1 MNLKKN
7 KIRKPTFAL
16 AISEKGTLFYRF
28 LIIFQV
34 GFLLFLGCKPQST
47 KYDSKIFFDN
57 INSYDG
63 ISLFTVLNG
72 FPVLKSF
79 FVSLDPVDFNKALGD
94 NLAKATREDN
104 LGTLRASQS
113 ALLVSRT
120 SIQNLGL
127 DSASLIEKM
136 ETTNPSAYDQVQ
148 PLFEKIRHY
157 PKPVVRNIVPISA
170 DALRQEYLSKNKD
183 QVTQSIM
190 NFSSDLKSQSTH
202 DLLVEIED
210 VAYKGLIAN
219 ANARA
224 GVESLLNGF
233 FDPALVA
240 DRSLKDGFISIIYDL
255 GEMMFKR
262 AGFSD
267 FKTPNTAMKE
277 LVFNLDKYFTAGGAQ
292 FNADYSDPLHPAELK
307 SFMMESFQIVRSLLD
322 TGTLTATP
330 VNLLQKTA
338 ENLSLLSF
346 AVSPSNVDG
355 SLKELIRIDVD
366 GKDRAYDGTSR
377 SMSALETLFVVL
389 TIANNY
395 GFTWDTSNTTND
407 WINGTTGGELTVGD
421 AIHSLKSVMGS
432 SDSFNFKNIT
442 NLSYNSDKVFR
453 YNPVTGLMDVHKFN
467 LNSRVLSLLEDN
479 ARGATAPIANP
490 AAGNFDRVYNKTLP
504 WALNWIKRVTYG
516 GYGPYYN
523 KNRRDGSGNYLSPDG
538 TITRNNDLSETL
550 YKPTWQT
557 RRYEIRLD
565 IPDSVAND
573 TPTKRCFDP
582 TAPPAAGPNL
592 PNDSYCFIGLRG
604 IKSANS
610 ISTAGNLT
618 NAYYTI
624 TEIPKT
630 DAQRAVDSDEEAFY
644 KNLQWLMYEKRF
656 VAVLPVRAK
665 LAATVAFEEALF
677 ITAIGNGLV
686 GMLSLKPNCLPS
698 ACATDNGRWTIDN
711 ANYVKAYNAAGADL
725 TYLSNTPGDS
735 VMLLEGWGFGA
746 DGQQAFQ
753 VTFVYPALWSLIVP
767 NPDLIYG
774 MLPPVISLNVP
785 VLERL
790 GFTTATRVIPDLVNA
805 NWEQRNTL
813 TPLVVALAKAMDDQV
828 SGQQTAGFKNPYTL
842 LTGLAEILSR
852 PLVFYGPDTTATNPT
867 NPTPPSFTQVRTVG
881 MADGF
886 RNPIASTME
895 YFPMT
900 SSGPQEYR
908 TLISVLSENTRRFQ
922 DGALNLI
929 GKTQLLTGLVKFLG
943 QLGLPANVNVK
954 TKVFN
959 GLKLVMGEIK
969 LNAETPTAVQFN
981 IETKF
986 TEWRDKVANYP
997 TVNGTNIFD
1006 PLWSGVDDVVN
1017 LFKDYLSRSS
1027 GWSIVASLDFLLNL
1041 LLDISPSSTDITQLL
1056 NLGSSLFY
1064 NPDNTRSY
1072 TITNILTK
1080 SVPPVLEAMAPY
1092 GRSLYGTGY
1101 YISTPGGFFSYLE
1114 ARMFMNPDFAVKD
1127 LFADLKNFLRSD
1139 IIQNTQDTNRSFL
1152 FSTGT
1157 LIRQMADIY
1166 QAGRKFSPVG
1176 FYMYD
1181 NWNNDQPTSTLWDDM
1196 NFMFSVQQ

>member
-1 MNLKKN
+1 
-7 KIRKPTFAL
+7 
-16 AISEKGTLFYRF
+16 
-28 LIIFQV
+28 
-34 GFLLFLGCKPQST
+34 
-47 KYDSKIFFDN
+47 
-57 INSYDG
+57 
-63 ISLFTVLNG
+63 
-72 FPVLKSF
+72 
-79 FVSLDPVDFNKALGD
+79 
-94 NLAKATREDN
+94 
-104 LGTLRASQS
+104 
-113 ALLVSRT
+113 
-120 SIQNLGL
+120 
-127 DSASLIEKM
+127 
-136 ETTNPSAYDQVQ
+136 SAYDQVQ

-1139 IIQNTQDTNRSFL
+1139 IIQNTQ
-1152 FSTGT
+1152 
-1157 LIRQMADIY
+1157 
-1166 QAGRKFSPVG
+1166 
-1176 FYMYD
+1176 
-1181 NWNNDQPTSTLWDDM
+1181 
-1196 NFMFSVQQ
+1196 

>member
-7 KIRKPTFAL
+7 KIRKSTFAL
-16 AISEKGTLFYRF
+16 ANSEKRTLFYRF
-28 LIIFQV
+28 LMVFQMV
-34 GFLLFLGCKPQST
+34 FLLFLGCKPSST

-72 FPVLKSF
+72 YPVLKSF

-120 SIQNLGL
+120 SIQNLSL

-136 ETTNPSAYDQVQ
+136 ETTNPSAYNLVQ

-190 NFSSDLKSQSTH
+190 TFSSDLKSQSTH

-442 NLSYNSDKVFR
+442 NLSGSSNKVYRDGVALNF
-453 YNPVTGLMDVHKFN
+453 DI
-467 LNSRVLSLLEDN
+467 NSRVLSLLEDN
-479 ARGATAPIANP
+479 ARGVTAPVTNP
-490 AAGNFDRVYNKTLP
+490 AAANFDRVYNKTLP

-550 YKPTWQT
+550 YKPSWQT
-557 RRYEIRLD
+557 HKYEIQL
-565 IPDSVAND
+565 
-573 TPTKRCFDP
+573 
-582 TAPPAAGPNL
+582 NL
-592 PNDSYCFIGLRG
+592 PAPNNTKYVGLRG
-604 IKSANS
+604 NFQNTANVPN
-610 ISTAGNLT
+610 T
-618 NAYYTI
+618 YYTI

-630 DAQRAVDSDEEAFY
+630 DVQRAVDSDEEAFY

-677 ITAIGNGLV
+677 ITGIGNGLV
-686 GMLSLKPNCLPS
+686 GMLNLKPNCLPS

-711 ANYVKAYNAAGADL
+711 GNYVKTYSAAGSDL

-767 NPDLIYG
+767 NPELIYG

-805 NWEQRNTL
+805 NWSQRNTL

-867 NPTPPSFTQVRTVG
+867 NPSPPSFTQVRTVG

-969 LNAETPTAVQFN
+969 LNAETPTVTQFN
-981 IETKF
+981 IEVKF

-1056 NLGSSLFY
+1056 NLASSLFY

-1101 YISTPGGFFSYLE
+1101 YIGTNGGFFSYLE

-1127 LFADLKNFLRSD
+1127 LFGDLKNFLRSD

>member
-1 MNLKKN
+1 MNLKN
-7 KIRKPTFAL
+7 EINRKSSRAVPHSKL
-16 AISEKGTLFYRF
+16 GILFYRI
-28 LIIFQV
+28 LILSA
-34 GFLLFLGCKPQST
+34 LLFVFFPGCKPRST
-47 KYDSKIFFDN
+47 QYDPAIFFDN
-57 INSYDG
+57 IDSYDG
-63 ISLFTVLNG
+63 ISLFTILNG

-79 FVSLDPVDFNKALGD
+79 FVSLEPVDFNKALGD

-104 LGTLRASQS
+104 LGTLRATQS
-113 ALLVSRT
+113 ALLVSRP
-120 SIQNLGL
+120 SIQALGS
-127 DSASLIEKM
+127 DAASLIEKL
-136 ETTNPSAYDQVQ
+136 ETTNPGSYEAVQ
-148 PLFEKIRHY
+148 PLFEKIRYY
-157 PKPVVRNIVPISA
+157 PKPVVRNLIPISA
-170 DALRQEYLSKNKD
+170 NAIRQEYLSKTKD
-183 QVTQSIM
+183 QVTQSIHD
-190 NFSSDLKSQSTH
+190 FSRDLKSQSTR
-202 DLLVEIED
+202 DLLLEIED

-233 FDPALVA
+233 FDPVLVA

-292 FNADYSDPLHPAELK
+292 YNADYSDPVHPAEFKAFL
-307 SFMMESFQIVRSLLD
+307 MEGFQNVRTLLD
-322 TGTLTATP
+322 TGAITATP

-338 ENLSLLSF
+338 ENLSLLDFS
-346 AVSPSNVDG
+346 ARPSNVDG

-395 GFTWDTSNTTND
+395 GFTWDTADTSND
-407 WINGTTGGELTVGD
+407 WISGSTGGELTVGD
-421 AIHSLKSVMGS
+421 AIHSLKSVIGS
-432 SDSFNFKNIT
+432 TSPFNFKNIT
-442 NLSYNSDKVFR
+442 NLSKTSDKV
-453 YNPVTGLMDVHKFN
+453 YKDGVVHRFDM
-467 LNSRVLSLLEDN
+467 NSRVLSLLEDN
-479 ARGATAPIANP
+479 ARGVTAPITDP
-490 AAGNFDRVYNKTLP
+490 TAANFDRVYNKTLP

-523 KNRRDGSGNYLSPDG
+523 KNRRDGAGNFLSPDG
-538 TITRNNDLSETL
+538 SITRNSDLSETL
-550 YKPTWQT
+550 FQPTWQT
-557 RRYEIRLD
+557 HSYEIQL
-565 IPDSVAND
+565 
-573 TPTKRCFDP
+573 
-582 TAPPAAGPNL
+582 NL
-592 PNDSYCFIGLRG
+592 PAPNNTKYVGLRG
-604 IKSANS
+604 NRQNGPNVPN
-610 ISTAGNLT
+610 TF
-618 NAYYTI
+618 YTI
-624 TEIPKT
+624 TEIPKS

-644 KNLQWLMYEKRF
+644 KNLQWLLYEKRF

-686 GMLSLKPNCLPS
+686 GMLNLKPNCLPS

-711 ANYVKAYNAAGADL
+711 ANYVKTYSAAGSDL

-790 GFTTATRVIPDLVNA
+790 GFTTVGKVIPDQVNS
-805 NWEQRNTL
+805 NWAQRNTL
-813 TPLVVALAKAMDDQV
+813 TPLVVALTKSLDDQV
-828 SGQQTAGFKNPYTL
+828 SGQQTAGFKNPYTI
-842 LTGLAEILSR
+842 LTNLAEIFSR
-852 PLVFYGPDTTATNPT
+852 PLVFFGPDTTATSPT

-895 YFPMT
+895 YFPLT
-900 SSGPQEYR
+900 NSGAQEYR
-908 TLISVLSENTRRFQ
+908 TIISVLSENTRRFQ
-922 DGALNLI
+922 DGALNLV
-929 GKTQLLTGLVKFLG
+929 GKTQLLTGLVKFLS
-943 QLGLPANVNVK
+943 QLGQPANVNVK
-954 TKVFN
+954 VKIFN

-981 IETKF
+981 LETKF

-997 TVNGTNIFD
+997 TLNGTNIFD
-1006 PLWSGVDDVVN
+1006 PLWVGVDDVVN

-1027 GWSIVASLDFLLNL
+1027 GWSIVASLDFLLDL
-1041 LLDISPSSTDITQLL
+1041 LLDISPSGAEITQLL
-1056 NLGSSLFY
+1056 NLASSLFY

-1072 TITNILTK
+1072 TITNILTQ
-1080 SVPPVLEAMAPY
+1080 SLPPVLEAMAPY
-1092 GRSLYGTGY
+1092 GRPLYGTGY
-1101 YISTPGGFFSYLE
+1101 YLAANGGFFSYLE
-1114 ARMFMNPDFAVKD
+1114 NRMFMNTTFTSKD

-1139 IIQNTQDTNRSFL
+1139 IIQNKQETNRSFL

-1157 LIRQMADIY
+1157 LIQQMADIY

-1196 NFMFSVQQ
+1196 NFMFSVQ

>member
-1 MNLKKN
+1 MG
-7 KIRKPTFAL
+7 I
-16 AISEKGTLFYRF
+16 LFYRI
-28 LIIFQV
+28 LMIF
-34 GFLLFLGCKPQST
+34 GFLFLLSLGCKPQST
-47 KYDSKIFFDN
+47 KYDPTVFFDN
-57 INSYDG
+57 IDSYDG
-63 ISLFTVLNG
+63 ISLFTILNG

-94 NLAKATREDN
+94 NLAKATRDDN
-104 LGTLRASQS
+104 LGTLRATQS
-113 ALLVSRT
+113 ALLVSRP
-120 SIQNLGL
+120 SIQSLSS
-127 DSASLIEKM
+127 DFAALIEKL
-136 ETTNPSAYDQVQ
+136 ETTNPGSYDAVQ

-157 PKPVVRNIVPISA
+157 PKPVVRNLVPISA
-170 DALRQEYLSKNKD
+170 NAIRQEYLSKTKD
-183 QVTQSIM
+183 QVTQSIHD
-190 NFSSDLKSQSTH
+190 FSKDLKSQSTR

-233 FDPALVA
+233 FDPVLVA
-240 DRSLKDGFISIIYDL
+240 NRSLKDGFISILYDL

-277 LVFNLDKYFTAGGAQ
+277 LVFNLDKYFTAGGTQ
-292 FNADYSDPLHPAELK
+292 YNADYSDPVHPAEFK
-307 SFMMESFQIVRSLLD
+307 AFMMESFQNVRTLLD
-322 TGTLTATP
+322 TGAITATP

-338 ENLSLLSF
+338 ENLSLLDFS
-346 AVSPSNVDG
+346 AQPSNVDG

-366 GKDRAYDGTSR
+366 GKDRAYDGNSR

-395 GFTWDTSNTTND
+395 GFTWDTADTTND
-407 WINGTTGGELTVGD
+407 WINGSTGGELTIGD
-421 AIHSLKSVMGS
+421 AIHSLKSVIGS
-432 SDSFNFKNIT
+432 TSPFNFKNIT
-442 NLSYNSDKVFR
+442 NLSKTSDKVYKDGF
-453 YNPVTGLMDVHKFN
+453 VHRFDM
-467 LNSRVLSLLEDN
+467 NSRVLSLLEDK
-479 ARGATAPIANP
+479 ARGVTAPITDP

-523 KNRRDGSGNYLSPDG
+523 KNRRDGAGNFLSPDG
-538 TITRNNDLSETL
+538 TITRNSDLSETL
-550 YKPTWQT
+550 FQPSWQT
-557 RRYEIRLD
+557 HSYEIQL
-565 IPDSVAND
+565 
-573 TPTKRCFDP
+573 
-582 TAPPAAGPNL
+582 NL
-592 PNDSYCFIGLRG
+592 PAPNNTKYVGLRG
-604 IKSANS
+604 NRQNGPNVPN
-610 ISTAGNLT
+610 TF
-618 NAYYTI
+618 YTI
-624 TEIPKT
+624 TEIPKS

-644 KNLQWLMYEKRF
+644 KNLQWLLYEKRF

-686 GMLSLKPNCLPS
+686 GMLNLKPNCLPS
-698 ACATDNGRWTIDN
+698 ACATDNGRWMIDN
-711 ANYVKAYNAAGADL
+711 ANYVKTYSAAGSDL

-767 NPDLIYG
+767 NPELIYG
-774 MLPPVISLNVP
+774 MLPPVISLNVS

-790 GFTTATRVIPDLVNA
+790 GFTTSGKVIPDQVNS
-805 NWEQRNTL
+805 NWAQRNTL
-813 TPLVVALAKAMDDQV
+813 TPLVVALTKALDDQV
-828 SGQQTAGFKNPYTL
+828 SGQQTAGFKNPYTI
-842 LTGLAEILSR
+842 LTDLAEIFSR
-852 PLVFYGPDTTATNPT
+852 PLVFFGPDTTATSPT

-895 YFPMT
+895 YFPLT
-900 SSGPQEYR
+900 SSGAQEYR
-908 TLISVLSENTRRFQ
+908 TIISVLSENTRRFQ
-922 DGALNLI
+922 DGALNLV
-929 GKTQLLTGLVKFLG
+929 GKTQLLTGLVKFLS
-943 QLGLPANVNVK
+943 QLGQPANVNVK
-954 TKVFN
+954 IKIFN

-969 LNAETPTAVQFN
+969 LNAETPTATQFN

-1006 PLWSGVDDVVN
+1006 PLWVGVDDVVN

-1027 GWSIVASLDFLLNL
+1027 GWSVVASLDFLLDL
-1041 LLDISPSSTDITQLL
+1041 LLDISPSSADITQLL
-1056 NLGSSLFY
+1056 NLASSLFY

-1072 TITNILTK
+1072 TITNILTQ
-1080 SVPPVLEAMAPY
+1080 SLPPVLEAMAPY
-1092 GRSLYGTGY
+1092 GRPLYGTGY
-1101 YISTPGGFFSYLE
+1101 YLATNGGFFSYLE
-1114 ARMFMNPDFAVKD
+1114 NRMFMNSAFTPKD
-1127 LFADLKNFLRSD
+1127 LFGDLKNFLRSD
-1139 IIQNTQDTNRSFL
+1139 IIQNKQDTNRSFL

-1157 LIRQMADIY
+1157 LIQQMADIY

-1196 NFMFSVQQ
+1196 NFMFSVQ

>member
-1 MNLKKN
+1 MNLKTN
-7 KIRKPTFAL
+7 CNRKSNFAL
-16 AISEKGTLFYRF
+16 AIFENRILFYRI
-28 LIIFQV
+28 LMAFQIT
-34 GFLLFLGCKPQST
+34 LLFVLGCKPQST
-47 KYDSKIFFDN
+47 KYDTKVFFDN
-57 INSYDG
+57 VNSYDG

-94 NLAKATREDN
+94 NLAKASREDN
-104 LGTLRASQS
+104 LGTLRATQS
-113 ALLVSRT
+113 ALLVSRS
-120 SIQNLGL
+120 SIQTLSSDG
-127 DSASLIEKM
+127 ASLIEKM
-136 ETTNPSAYDQVQ
+136 ETTNPAAYDAVQ
-148 PLFEKIRHY
+148 PLFEKIRAY
-157 PKPVVRNIVPISA
+157 PRPVVRNLIPISA
-170 DALRQEYLSKNKD
+170 NAIRQEYLSKTKD
-183 QVTQSIM
+183 QVTQSIQQ
-190 NFSSDLKSQSTH
+190 FASDLKSTSTH

-210 VAYKGLIAN
+210 VGYKGLVAN

-233 FDPALVA
+233 FDPVLVA
-240 DRSLKDGFISIIYDL
+240 DRSLKDGFISILYDL

-262 AGFSD
+262 SGFSD

-292 FNADYSDPLHPAELK
+292 YNADYSDPLHPAELK

-338 ENLSLLSF
+338 ENLALLDF
-346 AVSPSNVDG
+346 AVAPSNVDN

-395 GFTWDTSNTTND
+395 GFTWDTATTTND

-442 NLSYNSDKVFR
+442 NLSKNSGKVFR
-453 YNPVTGLMDVHKFN
+453 YNPATSTMVAHQFD
-467 LNSRVLSLLEDN
+467 LNSRVLSLMEDN
-479 ARGATAPIANP
+479 ARGVTAPISDP
-490 AAGNFDRVYNKTLP
+490 SAGNFDRVYNKTLP

-523 KNRRDGSGNYLSPDG
+523 KNRRDGAGNYLSPDG

-550 YKPTWQT
+550 YQPTWQT
-557 RRYEIRLD
+557 RRYEIQLD
-565 IPDSVAND
+565 IPDSASND
-573 TPTKRCFDP
+573 TPKRCYDP
-582 TAPPAAGPNL
+582 TPAGPSTTDNR
-592 PNDSYCFIGLRG
+592 CFIGLRG
-604 IKSANS
+604 IKAANTVQTPGN
-610 ISTAGNLT
+610 IS

-686 GMLSLKPNCLPS
+686 GMLNLKPNCNPTS
-698 ACATDNGRWTIDN
+698 CAADNGRWTIDN
-711 ANYVKAYNAAGADL
+711 ANYVKTYSAAGSDL

-767 NPDLIYG
+767 SPDLIYG

-790 GFTTATRVIPDLVNA
+790 GFTTSTKVIPDLVNS
-805 NWEQRNTL
+805 NWSQRNTL

-842 LTGLAEILSR
+842 LTNLSEILSR
-852 PLVFYGPDTTATNPT
+852 PLVFFGPDTTATNPT
-867 NPTPPSFTQVRTVG
+867 NPAPPSFTQVRIVG

-886 RNPIASTME
+886 RNPVASVME
-895 YFPMT
+895 YYPIT
-900 SSGPQEYR
+900 SSGAQEYR

-929 GKTQLLTGLVKFLG
+929 GKTQLLTGLTKFLG
-943 QLGLPANVNVK
+943 QLGLPVNVNVK

-969 LNAETPTAVQFN
+969 LTAESPTATQFN

-1006 PLWSGVDDVVN
+1006 PLWNGVDDVVN

-1041 LLDISPSSTDITQLL
+1041 LLDISPSSADITQLL
-1056 NLGSSLFY
+1056 NLASSLFY
-1064 NPDNTRSY
+1064 NADNTRSY
-1072 TITNILTK
+1072 TITNILTQ
-1080 SVPPVLEAMAPY
+1080 SLPPVLEAMSPY
-1092 GRSLYGTGY
+1092 GRPLYGTGY
-1101 YISTPGGFFSYLE
+1101 YLATNGGFFSYLE
-1114 ARMFMNPDFAVKD
+1114 AKMFMNPSFAVKD
-1127 LFADLKNFLRSD
+1127 LFADVKNFLRSD
-1139 IIQNTQDTNRSFL
+1139 IIQNKEDTNRSFL

-1196 NFMFSVQQ
+1196 NFMFSVQ

>member
-34 GFLLFLGCKPQST
+34 VFLLFLGCKPQST

-442 NLSYNSDKVFR
+442 NLSKTSNKVFR
-453 YNPVTGLMDVHKFN
+453 FDPVTSTMVAHQFD

-479 ARGATAPIANP
+479 GRGATAPVANP
-490 AAGNFDRVYNKTLP
+490 AAANFDRVYNKTLP

-557 RRYEIRLD
+557 RRYEIQLD
-565 IPDSVAND
+565 IPDSASND
-573 TPTKRCFDP
+573 TPKRCYDP
-582 TAPPAAGPNL
+582 TPPGTSTLDNR
-592 PNDSYCFIGLRG
+592 CFIGLRG
-604 IKSANS
+604 IKAANTVQNPGS
-610 ISTAGNLT
+610 IS

-969 LNAETPTAVQFN
+969 LNAEAPTAVQFN

>member
-1 MNLKKN
+1 MPPGKPTKRILGMNLKTN
-7 KIRKPTFAL
+7 SNRKSNFAL
-16 AISEKGTLFYRF
+16 AIFENRILFYRI
-28 LIIFQV
+28 LMAFQIA
-34 GFLLFLGCKPQST
+34 LLFVLGCKPQST
-47 KYDSKIFFDN
+47 KYDTKVFFDN
-57 INSYDG
+57 VNSYDG

-94 NLAKATREDN
+94 NLAKASREDN
-104 LGTLRASQS
+104 LGTLRATQS
-113 ALLVSRT
+113 ALLVSRS
-120 SIQNLGL
+120 SIQTLSSDG
-127 DSASLIEKM
+127 ASLIEKM
-136 ETTNPSAYDQVQ
+136 ETTNPAAYDAVQ
-148 PLFEKIRHY
+148 PLFEKIRAY
-157 PKPVVRNIVPISA
+157 PKPVVRNLIPISA
-170 DALRQEYLSKNKD
+170 NAIRQEYLSKTKD
-183 QVTQSIM
+183 QVTQSIQQ
-190 NFSSDLKSQSTH
+190 FASDLKSTSTR

-210 VAYKGLIAN
+210 VGYKGLVAN

-292 FNADYSDPLHPAELK
+292 HNADYGDPLHPAELK
-307 SFMMESFQIVRSLLD
+307 SFLMESFQIVRSLLD

-338 ENLSLLSF
+338 ENLALLDF
-346 AVSPSNVDG
+346 AVAPSNVDN

-395 GFTWDTSNTTND
+395 GFTWDTAATGND
-407 WINGTTGGELTVGD
+407 WVNGTTGGELTVGD

-442 NLSYNSDKVFR
+442 NLSKTSGKVYR
-453 YNPVTGLMDVHKFN
+453 NGAVHSFD
-467 LNSRVLSLLEDN
+467 LNSRVLSLLENN
-479 ARGATAPIANP
+479 ARGITAPVTDP
-490 AAGNFDRVYNKTLP
+490 AAANFDRVYNKTLP

-523 KNRRDGSGNYLSPDG
+523 KNRRDGAGNYLSPDG

-550 YKPTWQT
+550 YQPSWQT
-557 RRYEIRLD
+557 HSYEVQL
-565 IPDSVAND
+565 
-573 TPTKRCFDP
+573 
-582 TAPPAAGPNL
+582 NL
-592 PNDSYCFIGLRG
+592 PAPNNTKYVGLRG
-604 IKSANS
+604 NYQNGANVPN
-610 ISTAGNLT
+610 TFYN
-618 NAYYTI
+618 I

-686 GMLSLKPNCLPS
+686 GMLNLKPNCNPTS
-698 ACATDNGRWTIDN
+698 CAADNGRWTIDN
-711 ANYVKAYNAAGADL
+711 ANYVKTYSAAGSDL

-767 NPDLIYG
+767 SPELIYG

-790 GFTTATRVIPDLVNA
+790 GFTTSTKVIPDLVNS
-805 NWEQRNTL
+805 NWSQRNTL

-842 LTGLAEILSR
+842 LTNLSEILSR
-852 PLVFYGPDTTATNPT
+852 PLVFFGPDTTATNPT
-867 NPTPPSFTQVRTVG
+867 NPAPPSFTQVRIVG

-886 RNPIASTME
+886 RNPVASVME
-895 YFPMT
+895 YYPIT
-900 SSGPQEYR
+900 SSGAQEYR

-929 GKTQLLTGLVKFLG
+929 GKTQLLTGLTKFLG

-969 LNAETPTAVQFN
+969 LTVESPTATQFN

-1027 GWSIVASLDFLLNL
+1027 GWSVVASLDFLLNL
-1041 LLDISPSSTDITQLL
+1041 LLDISPSSADITQLL
-1056 NLGSSLFY
+1056 NLASSLFY
-1064 NPDNTRSY
+1064 NADNTRSY
-1072 TITNILTK
+1072 TITNILTQ
-1080 SVPPVLEAMAPY
+1080 SLPPVLEAMSPY
-1092 GRSLYGTGY
+1092 GRPLYGTGY
-1101 YISTPGGFFSYLE
+1101 YLAASGGFFSYLE
-1114 ARMFMNPDFAVKD
+1114 AKMFMNPSFAVKD
-1127 LFADLKNFLRSD
+1127 LFADVKNFLRSD
-1139 IIQNTQDTNRSFL
+1139 IIQNKEDTNRSFL

-1196 NFMFSVQQ
+1196 NFMFSVQ

>member
-1 MNLKKN
+1 MNLKKET
-7 KIRKPTFAL
+7 KRKSSCAVL
-16 AISEKGTLFYRF
+16 LSISGILFYR
-28 LIIFQV
+28 IIMVFAC
-34 GFLLFLGCKPQST
+34 LFFFSLGCKPQST
-47 KYDSKIFFDN
+47 KYDSKIFYDN
-57 INSYDG
+57 IDSYDG
-63 ISLFTVLNG
+63 ITLFTILNG

-79 FVSLDPVDFNKALGD
+79 FVSLEPVDFNKALGD
-94 NLAKATREDN
+94 NLAKATRDDN
-104 LGTLRASQS
+104 LGTLRATQS
-113 ALLVSRT
+113 ALLVSRP
-120 SIQNLGL
+120 SIQALST
-127 DSASLIEKM
+127 DSASLIEKL
-136 ETTNPSAYDQVQ
+136 ETTNPSAYNAVQ
-148 PLFEKIRHY
+148 PLFEKIRYY
-157 PKPVVRNIVPISA
+157 PKPVVRNLVPISA
-170 DALRQEYLSKNKD
+170 NVLRQEYLSKNKD
-183 QVTQSIM
+183 QVTQSIHD
-190 NFSSDLKSQSTH
+190 FSKDLKSQSTR

-233 FDPALVA
+233 FDPVLVA

-292 FNADYSDPLHPAELK
+292 YNADYSDPAHPAELK
-307 SFMMESFQIVRSLLD
+307 AFMMESFQNVRTLLD
-322 TGTLTATP
+322 TGTITATP
-330 VNLLQKTA
+330 VNLLQKSA
-338 ENLSLLSF
+338 ENLSLLDF
-346 AVSPSNVDG
+346 GAQPSNVDG
-355 SLKELIRIDVD
+355 SLKELVRIDVD

-395 GFTWDTSNTTND
+395 GFHWDTANTAND
-407 WINGTTGGELTVGD
+407 WIDGSTGGELTVGD
-421 AIHSLKSVMGS
+421 AIHSLKSVIGS
-432 SDSFNFKNIT
+432 SSPFNFKNIT
-442 NLSYNSDKVFR
+442 NLSKTSGKV
-453 YNPVTGLMDVHKFN
+453 YKDGAVHSFDM
-467 LNSRVLSLLEDN
+467 NSRVLSLLEDN
-479 ARGATAPIANP
+479 ARGITAPITDP
-490 AAGNFDRVYNKTLP
+490 TAGNFDRVYNKTLP

-523 KNRRDGSGNYLSPDG
+523 KNRTDGAGNFLSPDG
-538 TITRNNDLSETL
+538 TITRNSDLSETL
-550 YKPTWQT
+550 FQPTWNT
-557 RRYEIRLD
+557 HKYEIQL
-565 IPDSVAND
+565 
-573 TPTKRCFDP
+573 
-582 TAPPAAGPNL
+582 NL
-592 PNDSYCFIGLRG
+592 PAPNNTKYVGLRG
-604 IKSANS
+604 NFQNGANVPN
-610 ISTAGNLT
+610 TF
-618 NAYYTI
+618 YTI
-624 TEIPKT
+624 AEIPKT

-644 KNLQWLMYEKRF
+644 KNLQWLLYEKRF

-686 GMLSLKPNCLPS
+686 GMLNLKPNCLPS

-711 ANYVKAYNAAGADL
+711 GNYVKAYNAAGSDL
-725 TYLSNTPGDS
+725 TYLSNIPGDS

-790 GFTTATRVIPDLVNA
+790 GFTTAGKVVPDQVNA
-805 NWEQRNTL
+805 NWAQRNTL
-813 TPLVVALAKAMDDQV
+813 TPFVVALAKSLDDQV
-828 SGQQTAGFKNPYTL
+828 SGQQTAGFKNPYTI
-842 LTGLAEILSR
+842 LTNLAEILSR
-852 PLVFYGPDTTATNPT
+852 PLVFFGPDTTATLPT
-867 NPTPPSFTQVRTVG
+867 NPAPPSFTQVRTVG

-895 YFPMT
+895 YFPLT
-900 SSGPQEYR
+900 NSGAQEYR
-908 TLISVLSENTRRFQ
+908 TIISILSENTRRFQ

-929 GKTQLLTGLVKFLG
+929 GKTQLLTGLVKFIG
-943 QLGLPANVNVK
+943 QLGQPANVNVK
-954 TKVFN
+954 VKVFN

-969 LNAETPTAVQFN
+969 LNAETPTATQFN

-1006 PLWSGVDDVVN
+1006 PLWVGVDDVVN

-1041 LLDISPSSTDITQLL
+1041 LLDISPSSADITQLL
-1056 NLGSSLFY
+1056 NLASSLFY

-1072 TITNILTK
+1072 TITNILTQ
-1080 SVPPVLEAMAPY
+1080 SLPPVLDAMAPY
-1092 GRSLYGTGY
+1092 GRPLYGTGY
-1101 YISTPGGFFSYLE
+1101 YLAASGGFFSYLE
-1114 ARMFMNPDFAVKD
+1114 NRMFMNPAFTAKD
-1127 LFADLKNFLRSD
+1127 LFSDLKNFLRSD
-1139 IIQNTQDTNRSFL
+1139 IIQNKEDTNRSFL
-1152 FSTGT
+1152 FATGT
-1157 LIRQMADIY
+1157 LIQQMADIY

-1181 NWNNDQPTSTLWDDM
+1181 NWNDDQPTSTLWDDM
-1196 NFMFSVQQ
+1196 NFMFSVQ